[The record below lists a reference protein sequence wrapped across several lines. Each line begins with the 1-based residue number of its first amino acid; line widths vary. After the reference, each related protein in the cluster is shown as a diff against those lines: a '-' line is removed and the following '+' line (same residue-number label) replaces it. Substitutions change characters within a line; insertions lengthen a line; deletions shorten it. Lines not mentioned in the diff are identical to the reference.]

1 MSYWNDYYKQ
11 NAERIKEKQ
20 RQRYASLNEEE
31 KKNLLDNFKE
41 RRSEETEKERKVRL
55 KKQKQRYLNNK
66 EDRLA
71 YQKEYNQKKNDRL
84 QELEE
89 KIKKYE
95 NILKNITTY

>member
-1 MSYWNDYYKQ
+1 MSYWNDYYKK
-11 NAERIKEKQ
+11 NATEIKEKQ

-71 YQKEYNQKKNDRL
+71 YQKGYNQKKNDRL

-95 NILKNITTY
+95 NILKKGKV

>member
-1 MSYWNDYYKQ
+1 MSYWNDYYKKY
-11 NAERIKEKQ
+11 ATEIKEKQ

-84 QELEE
+84 QEWEE

-95 NILKNITTY
+95 NILKKGKV